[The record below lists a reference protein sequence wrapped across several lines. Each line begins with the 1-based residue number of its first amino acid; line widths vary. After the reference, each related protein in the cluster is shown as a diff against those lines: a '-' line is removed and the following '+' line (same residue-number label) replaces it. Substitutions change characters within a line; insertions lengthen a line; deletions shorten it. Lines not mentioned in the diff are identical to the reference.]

1 MGLGLKE
8 TTVSARTSGVST
20 CSALCDALVDACKE
34 EVSERVACFCIQR
47 GGRGLGAEGDD
58 RIRTDKWSPLAAL
71 SAMRWWTEVSEPVG
85 RFCIQRGGLESAAV
99 VGLGLKETTV
109 SARTSGVST
118 RSALCDVLVD
128 ACKEE
133 VGKDGGVGA
142 LAEESSN
149 DGAGELACKMVL
161 EKEMD
166 LGNPGE
172 ADPLW
177 ATSSSCKHIRS
188 SKSRQTHLETR

>member
-1 MGLGLKE
+1 MQGGGQRASHLLLHPTQWPGK
-8 TTVSARTSGVST
+8 
-20 CSALCDALVDACKE
+20 
-34 EVSERVACFCIQR
+34 R
-47 GGRGLGAEGDD
+47 GGHGLGAEGDNC
-58 RIRTDKWSPLAAL
+58 ICMDKWSPLAAL
-71 SAMRWWTEVSEPVG
+71 SAMRWWTEVSEPVSH
-85 RFCIQRGGLESAAV
+85 FCIQRGGLESVAV
-99 VGLGLKETTV
+99 VGLGLKEMTV

-118 RSALCDVLVD
+118 RSALCDMLVD

-133 VGKDGGVGA
+133 VGKDSGVGA
-142 LAEESSN
+142 LAEESSD

-177 ATSSSCKHIRS
+177 AMSSSCKHIHS
-188 SKSRQTHLETR
+188 SKSHQTHLETR